1 MTSTAIERRRRR
13 RMVTC
18 TVLAVGAALFAA
30 ACSSSK
36 DGSAPSSSSIAPPDS
51 GQTSTSSVAVVETSP
66 PADETVAS
74 ATPDVTA
81 TTPTTIET
89 TTTTTT
95 TTTIAP
101 TTTTTIPIIV
111 DGAIVLVANA
121 SAVPGAAGRLTERLR
136 QLGFVSKEPTNA
148 AGTEVSLDASKV
160 YFLADAGADAAA
172 NSIGLIMGGVPVLR
186 MPTPAPII
194 DATIGLQDATILVM
208 LGKDLADKGLP
219 GIDR

>member
-1 MTSTAIERRRRR
+1 M
-13 RMVTC
+13 C
-18 TVLAVGAALFAA
+18 TVLALGTALVAS

-36 DGSAPSSSSIAPPDS
+36 DGATASSA
-51 GQTSTSSVAVVETSP
+51 SSVATGSEQSSTSNVAPVETP
-66 PADETVAS
+66 VPAEITVAS
-74 ATPDVTA
+74 SVPDVTA
-81 TTPTTIET
+81 APTTIET
-89 TTTTTT
+89 TTTTT
-95 TTTIAP
+95 IPP
-101 TTTTTIPIIV
+101 TTTTTIPIVV

-160 YFLADAGADAAA
+160 YFLPGADAAA
-172 NSIGLIMGGVPVLR
+172 NSIGLVMGGIAVLR
-186 MPTPAPII
+186 MPTPAPIV

>member
-18 TVLAVGAALFAA
+18 TVLAVGLGLLAA

-36 DGSAPSSSSIAPPDS
+36 DASSSSSSSVAPVDS
-51 GQTSTSSVAVVETSP
+51 GQQSTSSVAVLETSP
-66 PADETVAS
+66 PVDESVAS
-74 ATPDVTA
+74 AAPDSTVGA
-81 TTPTTIET
+81 PTTIET
-89 TTTTTT
+89 TTTTTIPP
-95 TTTIAP
+95 TI
-101 TTTTTIPIIV
+101 TTTIPIVV

-136 QLGFVSKEPTNA
+136 QLGFVSREPTNA

-160 YFLADAGADAAA
+160 YFLAGADAAA
-172 NSIGLIMGGVPVLR
+172 NSLGLIMGGVPVLR
-186 MPTPAPII
+186 MPTPAPIV

-208 LGKDLADKGLP
+208 LGTDLADKGLP
-219 GIDR
+219 GIDS

>member
-13 RMVTC
+13 RVVTC
-18 TVLAVGAALFAA
+18 TVLAVAAGLFAA

-36 DGSAPSSSSIAPPDS
+36 DAGSSSSSSVAPVES
-51 GQTSTSSVAVVETSP
+51 GQQSTSSGAVVQTSP
-66 PADETVAS
+66 PTNETVGSVA
-74 ATPDVTA
+74 PDSTVA
-81 TTPTTIET
+81 APTTIEST
-89 TTTTTT
+89 TATTLPPTTTT
-95 TTTIAP
+95 TTTI
-101 TTTTTIPIIV
+101 PIVV

-160 YFLADAGADAAA
+160 YFLAGADAAA
-172 NSIGLIMGGVPVLR
+172 NSIGLVMGGFPVLR
-186 MPTPAPII
+186 MPTPAPIV

-219 GIDR
+219 GIDG